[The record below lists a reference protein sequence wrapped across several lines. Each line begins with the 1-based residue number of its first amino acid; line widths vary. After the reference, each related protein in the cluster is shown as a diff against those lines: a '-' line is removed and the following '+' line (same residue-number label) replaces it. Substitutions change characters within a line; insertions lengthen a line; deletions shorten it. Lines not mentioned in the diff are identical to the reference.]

1 MTTLATAPGMPPA
14 LSHALELKGY
24 DTLTEVQEAMLNPD
38 LTSRDLLVSAQ
49 TGSGKTVAFGL
60 AIGTDLL
67 DGTERFGSAG
77 RPLALAVAPTRE
89 LAMQVA
95 RELAWLYREA
105 DAIVTT
111 CIGGMDMRNERQALG
126 RGAHIVVGTP
136 GRLVDHISRG
146 SLDLSA
152 LTTVVLDEAD
162 EMLALGFREELEA
175 VLDACPEKR
184 RTLMFSATVGGGI
197 GQLAARYQKD
207 ALRIS
212 ASGPTRQ
219 HDDIAY
225 RGFVTAQHDAERAII
240 NTLRFHEADNAIVF
254 CSTRAAVARL
264 TSRLANRDFS
274 VVSLSGELSQKER
287 TSALQ
292 AMRDGRAR
300 VCVATDV
307 AARGIDLPGLELVI
321 HADLPKNRESLL
333 HRSGRTGRAGRKG
346 TSVLIVPPRAQRRME
361 RLFAEAGVEAEW
373 ASPPSAG
380 DVRARDDER
389 LLADPVLTEKG
400 EMSDLAHK
408 IAATY
413 SPEHLAAALVRMHRA
428 GRSAPEELAEV
439 QQLAGP
445 RERRPRQDFQ
455 EAVWVVLSVGRTK
468 RAEPRWLLPMLCKS
482 GPVPKSAIG
491 AIRVREEETYVQIDA
506 EAASE
511 FLARIEKAPR
521 LEDGIAAR
529 RAEAPPSDHAP
540 AALQTQTRPSKSFS
554 KTSRPDKGKLRG
566 PDRSV
571 KADGAP
577 SAAAASPAKT
587 GDARK
592 YVRKAKGKRPV
603 GRAKSGASADGTR
616 PRKRLAASSR
626 KSAKKPD

>member
-67 DGTERFGSAG
+67 DGTERFGAAG

-105 DAIVTT
+105 DAIVAT
-111 CIGGMDMRNERQALG
+111 CVGGMDMRSDRQALG

-219 HDDIAY
+219 HGDIAY
-225 RGFVTAQHDAERAII
+225 SGFITAQHDACLLYTSDA
-240 NTLRFHEADNAIVF
+240 ADD
-254 CSTRAAVARL
+254 L
-264 TSRLANRDFS
+264 TIYS
-274 VVSLSGELSQKER
+274 V
-287 TSALQ
+287 
-292 AMRDGRAR
+292 
-300 VCVATDV
+300 
-307 AARGIDLPGLELVI
+307 
-321 HADLPKNRESLL
+321 
-333 HRSGRTGRAGRKG
+333 
-346 TSVLIVPPRAQRRME
+346 
-361 RLFAEAGVEAEW
+361 
-373 ASPPSAG
+373 
-380 DVRARDDER
+380 
-389 LLADPVLTEKG
+389 
-400 EMSDLAHK
+400 
-408 IAATY
+408 
-413 SPEHLAAALVRMHRA
+413 
-428 GRSAPEELAEV
+428 
-439 QQLAGP
+439 
-445 RERRPRQDFQ
+445 
-455 EAVWVVLSVGRTK
+455 
-468 RAEPRWLLPMLCKS
+468 
-482 GPVPKSAIG
+482 
-491 AIRVREEETYVQIDA
+491 
-506 EAASE
+506 
-511 FLARIEKAPR
+511 
-521 LEDGIAAR
+521 
-529 RAEAPPSDHAP
+529 
-540 AALQTQTRPSKSFS
+540 
-554 KTSRPDKGKLRG
+554 
-566 PDRSV
+566 
-571 KADGAP
+571 
-577 SAAAASPAKT
+577 
-587 GDARK
+587 
-592 YVRKAKGKRPV
+592 
-603 GRAKSGASADGTR
+603 
-616 PRKRLAASSR
+616 
-626 KSAKKPD
+626 